1 MLGVLVGARST
12 TLRMHRQVP
21 GYTDNTVSLP
31 DGSVCVLMFL
41 LLLARATSQH
51 REQQTYFPYL
61 HNHEYFAL
69 DRVLLVS
76 VGVSVKCRARATNTK
91 H

>member
-1 MLGVLVGARST
+1 MPSL
-12 TLRMHRQVP
+12 
-21 GYTDNTVSLP
+21 TVA
-31 DGSVCVLMFL
+31 L
-41 LLLARATSQH
+41 LLLEWLHDGVYAGQCVCARQH

-76 VGVSVKCRARATNTK
+76 VGVCGRARDSHTNTYMNRPTQTNHYTEQMK
-91 H
+91 